1 MGFLRTATR
10 QTPASAFDL
19 QVHQPPRP
27 GGACDNKHQKS
38 ECNVY
43 FRSRTNYVCLDKV
56 RLLTTKDT
64 TMLNSAHSIIATR
77 LQMWG
82 AFFATGHDASPV
94 GATDNEFG
102 LCNLIEMARDTDSL
116 KLHRL
121 ADLIEH
127 AGRRY
132 TAAMNR
138 RMFEVLMQDDQPAP
152 AISFGDGYT
161 PAVSL
166 PELEAALA
174 S

>member
-1 MGFLRTATR
+1 MGFLRTATP

-43 FRSRTNYVCLDKV
+43 FRSWTNYVCQNKV

-82 AFFATGHDASPV
+82 AFYATGHDASPV
-94 GATDNEFG
+94 GATDNEYG
-102 LCNLIEMARDTDSL
+102 LDNLIDMARDTDSL
-116 KLHRL
+116 ALHCL
-121 ADLIEH
+121 ADQMVR
-127 AGRRY
+127 AGEQY
-132 TAAMNR
+132 ATVVNQ
-138 RMFEVLMQDDQPAP
+138 RMFDILMQDDRPAL
-152 AISFGDGYT
+152 AIAFRDGCT
-161 PAVSL
+161 PVVSL
-166 PELEAALA
+166 VELEAALA